1 MNSVG
6 DLKEDSHVA
15 TWKKMLQNK
24 NILQCKD
31 HAVNVYLDSSRNLEE
46 ARVVEVE

>member
-15 TWKKMLQNK
+15 TWKKMLQTK
-24 NILQCKD
+24 ISFSVKTMQ
-31 HAVNVYLDSSRNLEE
+31 
-46 ARVVEVE
+46 